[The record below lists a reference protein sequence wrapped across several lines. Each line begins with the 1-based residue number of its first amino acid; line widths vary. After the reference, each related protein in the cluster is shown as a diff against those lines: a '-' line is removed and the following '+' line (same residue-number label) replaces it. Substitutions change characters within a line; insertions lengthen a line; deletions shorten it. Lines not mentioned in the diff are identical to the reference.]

1 MVVAGGGG
9 ALTSVC
15 CVHNTRSV
23 AGQAEDEE
31 EDDDEDEDEDEGDDA
46 GSGSEEDTDEDEEE
60 VDGAE
65 EAAAEEGGAPSG
77 EIVLR
82 EGVIVAQLM
91 QVLRGFVDEGFPHG
105 ALAHAIDRH
114 WVKVLEECEDEPSDA
129 LQNYLLP
136 ELIFADHIEAY
147 CRKDGTRAT
156 ALNTEP
162 VLDELRSKDDS
173 FWRQLLSK
181 WVVDAPVAEVVMKPS
196 KALVKSRAAAEKLGI
211 EQRRA
216 TLGEQGLSTCK
227 TKLEEAMTANA
238 PKPLPTGADGR
249 IALAPVP
256 PASSIPLLPTT
267 AKTLKIP
274 RTLGLRGALE
284 EAPGATAQVVRTS
297 TMFHTVCV
305 GFDCRRVPAHLRPW
319 LVLLQVHV
327 LSQRSLSGE
336 QIVSLKVS
344 KIGDIRSS

>member
-1 MVVAGGGG
+1 MH
-9 ALTSVC
+9 TTC
-15 CVHNTRSV
+15 SV
-23 AGQAEDEE
+23 AGQE
-31 EDDDEDEDEDEGDDA
+31 EDDDEGDDSDSDAGEDEDDD
-46 GSGSEEDTDEDEEE
+46 GSSGSEAYTDGDEEE
-60 VDGAE
+60 E
-65 EAAAEEGGAPSG
+65 EAAEGGAPSG

-91 QVLRGFVDEGFPHG
+91 QVLRGFVDGGFPKG
-105 ALAHAIDRH
+105 ALAQAIDRH
-114 WVKVLEECEDEPSDA
+114 WVKILEECEDDPSDA

-136 ELIFADHIEAY
+136 ELIFADHVEAY

-162 VLDELRSKDDS
+162 VLDELRSKEDS

-196 KALVKSRAAAEKLGI
+196 KALVKSRAAAEKLGV

-216 TLGEQGLSTCK
+216 ALGEQGLSTCK
-227 TKLEEAMTANA
+227 TKLEAALTANA
-238 PKPLPTGADGR
+238 PKPLPTRADGS

-267 AKTLKIP
+267 AKKLQIP
-274 RTLGLRGALE
+274 RTLGLCGAPE
-284 EAPGATAQVVRTS
+284 KAPGATVQVVRTS

-319 LVLLQVHV
+319 LVLLQVHI
-327 LSQRSLSGE
+327 LS
-336 QIVSLKVS
+336 
-344 KIGDIRSS
+344 